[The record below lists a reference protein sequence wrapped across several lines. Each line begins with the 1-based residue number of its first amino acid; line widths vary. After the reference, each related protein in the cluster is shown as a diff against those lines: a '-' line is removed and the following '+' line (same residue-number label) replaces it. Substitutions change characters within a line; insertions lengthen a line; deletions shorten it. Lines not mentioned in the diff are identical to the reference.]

1 MPRRIIKDAKGLGE
15 WLIKYWIAERTWE
28 KDNPGKNPRTDGG
41 PQPAVSGIDNSLVEF
56 QSGDQLLFALDRDN
70 LLHIVVPV
78 CPKEW
83 TLEDLQKFLSDDSTP
98 IDTTQDNKTTAGEYK
113 KKLGFV
119 IMGGCR

>member
-28 KDNPGKNPRTDGG
+28 NQNPGKNPRTDGG
-41 PQPAVSGIDNSLVEF
+41 PQPAISDIDNSLVEF
-56 QSGDQLLFALDRDN
+56 QPGDQLLFALDREN
-70 LLHIVVPV
+70 LLHVVVPV

-83 TLEDLQKFLSDDSTP
+83 DLEFLRKMLSDDSTIVNP
-98 IDTTQDNKTTAGEYK
+98 DEAKESAGEYK